1 MIKVINIRDLNKDI
15 TLNKIEGTDYMSIDL
30 YVEIQGITSYIGS
43 INNIDNFNVNTQGIG
58 KATIN
63 GLEIGSIIHD
73 IKEIKIQRY
82 SKLMTTLQVYTRKLL

>member
-1 MIKVINIRDLNKDI
+1 MIKEINIRDLNKDI

-73 IKEIKIQRY
+73 IKELQIKRY
-82 SKLMTTLQVYTRKLL
+82 SKLMTTLQVYTRKL

>member
-1 MIKVINIRDLNKDI
+1 MIKEINVRDLNKDI

-43 INNIDNFNVNTQGIG
+43 INNIDNFNINTQGIG

-63 GLEIGSIIHD
+63 GLEIGSIVHD

-82 SKLMTTLQVYTRKLL
+82 SKLMTTLQVYTRKLV

>member
-1 MIKVINIRDLNKDI
+1 MNKVINIRDLNKDI

-43 INNIDNFNVNTQGIG
+43 INNIDNFNVDPQGTG

-63 GLEIGSIIHD
+63 GLEIGSIIHN
-73 IKEIKIQRY
+73 IKEVQIKRY
-82 SKLMTTLQVYTRKLL
+82 SKLMTTLQVYTKIL

>member
-1 MIKVINIRDLNKDI
+1 MIKEINIRDLNKDI
-15 TLNKIEGTDYMSIDL
+15 ILNKIEGTDYMSIDL

-82 SKLMTTLQVYTRKLL
+82 SKLMTTLQVYTRKL

>member
-1 MIKVINIRDLNKDI
+1 MIKEINVRDLNKDI
-15 TLNKIEGTDYMSIDL
+15 TLNKIDGTDYMSIDL

-43 INNIDNFNVNTQGIG
+43 INNIDNFNINTQGIG

>member
-1 MIKVINIRDLNKDI
+1 MNKVINTRDLNKDI
-15 TLNKIEGTDYMSIDL
+15 TLEKIEGTDYMSIDL

-73 IKEIKIQRY
+73 IKEIKLQRY

>member
-1 MIKVINIRDLNKDI
+1 MNQVIHTRDLNKDI

-43 INNIDNFNVNTQGIG
+43 INNIDNFNINTQGIG

-73 IKEIKIQRY
+73 IKEVQIKRY
-82 SKLMTTLQVYTRKLL
+82 SKLMTTLQVYTRKL

>member
-15 TLNKIEGTDYMSIDL
+15 TLEKIEGTDYMCIDL
-30 YVEIQGITSYIGS
+30 YTEIQGITSYIGS
-43 INNIDNFNVNTQGIG
+43 INSIDNFNINTQGIG

-73 IKEIKIQRY
+73 IKEVKVQRY
-82 SKLMTTLQVYTRKLL
+82 SKLMTTLQVYTKKL

>member
-1 MIKVINIRDLNKDI
+1 MNQVINIRDLNKDI

-43 INNIDNFNVNTQGIG
+43 INNIDNFNVNTQGVG

-73 IKEIKIQRY
+73 IKEIKVCQY
-82 SKLMTTLQVYTRKLL
+82 SKLITTLQVYTRKL

>member
-1 MIKVINIRDLNKDI
+1 MNKVINIRDLKEDTTI
-15 TLNKIEGTDYMSIDL
+15 EKIQGTDYMSIDL

-82 SKLMTTLQVYTRKLL
+82 SKLMTTLQVYTRKL

>member
-1 MIKVINIRDLNKDI
+1 MNKVINTRGLNKDI

-43 INNIDNFNVNTQGIG
+43 INNIDNFNIDPQGTG

>member
-1 MIKVINIRDLNKDI
+1 MIKEINVRDLNKDI
-15 TLNKIEGTDYMSIDL
+15 TLNKIEDTDYMSIDL

>member
-1 MIKVINIRDLNKDI
+1 MNKVINIRDLNKDI
-15 TLNKIEGTDYMSIDL
+15 TLNKIDGTDYMSIDL

-43 INNIDNFNVNTQGIG
+43 INNIDNFNINTQGIG

-63 GLEIGSIIHD
+63 GLEIGSIIHG

-82 SKLMTTLQVYTRKLL
+82 SKLMTTLQVYTRKL

>member
-1 MIKVINIRDLNKDI
+1 MNTVINIRDLNKDI